1 MPAYDYKCE
10 GCKKSFSLILTI
22 AERDKGKIKC
32 PKCGS
37 RKTRQLVTGF
47 SVITSKKS

>member
-1 MPAYDYKCE
+1 MPIYDYKC
-10 GCKKSFSLILTI
+10 GKCGKSFTLQLSV
-22 AERDKGKIKC
+22 EQHDKGRIKC

-37 RKTRQLVTGF
+37 TRVRQQISSF

>member
-1 MPAYDYKCE
+1 MPIYDYKCQKC
-10 GCKKSFSLILTI
+10 GKSFTLHLTV
-22 AERDKGKIKC
+22 AEHDKGRIKC

-37 RKTRQLVTGF
+37 VRVRQLITSF